1 MLTPT
6 FVGSNKVGHTVVI
19 KSARHFR
26 IGNERDVLRSFQ
38 AKTHL
43 RPLIDEI
50 VVPADPPA
58 IVLKHLDDDLLNASN
73 TKKLNTREIKY
84 VSKRILEA
92 LDVLHEAGYV
102 HTGQV
107 YLLMVRVVALVSNGQ
122 GQCRYQDRQ
131 CPSELCTATA

>member
-1 MLTPT
+1 ME
-6 FVGSNKVGHTVVI
+6 
-19 KSARHFR
+19 
-26 IGNERDVLRSFQ
+26 NERDVLRSFQ

-50 VVPADPPA
+50 VAPADPPA
-58 IVLKHLDDDLLNASN
+58 IVFKHLDDDLLNASN

-107 YLLMVRVVALVSNGQ
+107 YLLKVCVVALVSNG
-122 GQCRYQDRQ
+122 
-131 CPSELCTATA
+131 